1 MKDKGIKKTIMKT
14 EKIIPE
20 NVKQKKNIK
29 GINK

>member
-20 NVKQKKNIK
+20 NVKQKKNILK
-29 GINK
+29 E